1 MHSWKMIAMGALVFA
16 CGETPLE
23 PAAADRRPNVLL
35 IISDD
40 QGWADLSSA
49 GYAQDVETPAI
60 DELARNGV
68 RFTRAYA
75 TSPICN
81 TSRMGLLLGAYHQRL
96 GSLWYGGEG
105 ISDPSFPTIAELLRE
120 AGYATAYVGKFH
132 YGMDAV
138 HVPGNRNFPLAH
150 GYGSLF
156 GFSAGRKHYLV
167 HQAEREEQF
176 QTAMRKHARRTTGTS
191 SLRMDPFWEDAERVD
206 AVGFS
211 TELFGERAI
220 RILREHA
227 GSEQPLFLTLSFNA
241 VHNFTHQLPAEYLT
255 EHGLG
260 AVRDWDP
267 REEPYYDWYRRGRFP
282 NNPEGRATY
291 LGQLHF
297 LDHEVGRVLEELER
311 LGMTDDTLVIY
322 VGDNGGST
330 PIYANNGPLRG
341 SKYTLYEGGI
351 RVPLI
356 VSWPGVFDAGVVRDN
371 VVSAMDL
378 LPTITQA
385 GGARTPASADG
396 FDLGPLLRGQD
407 TALAHE
413 TLHFE
418 TPAETAVVHGRWKL
432 KTARDARHA
441 EYEMVEVELGE
452 HLYDLDADPG
462 EARDLSGE
470 YPEVLE
476 ELKTLHDA
484 WKREVGILLH
494 ERASLAKRMASR
506 ARPRTSSGAQSLE
519 TQRAR

>member
-1 MHSWKMIAMGALVFA
+1 MHTWKTIAIGALLFA
-16 CGETPLE
+16 CGDTPTE
-23 PAAADRRPNVLL
+23 PLAADRRPNVLL
-35 IISDD
+35 IIADD

-49 GYAQDVETPAI
+49 GYAPDVETPAI
-60 DELARNGV
+60 DRLARNGV

-75 TSPICN
+75 TSAICN
-81 TSRMGLLLGAYHQRL
+81 TSRMGLMLGAYHQRL
-96 GSLWYGGEG
+96 GSLWYGGNG
-105 ISDPSFPTIAELLRE
+105 ISDPRFLTLAELLRD

-132 YGMDAV
+132 YGKDSV
-138 HVPGNRNFPLAH
+138 HVPGNRNFPLSH
-150 GYGSLF
+150 GYDSFF
-156 GFSAGRKHYLV
+156 GFAAGRKHYLV
-167 HQAEREEQF
+167 HQAERENQF
-176 QTAMRKHARRTTGTS
+176 QAAMREHGRDMTGTS
-191 SLRMDPFWEDAERVD
+191 SLRMDPIWEDAELVD

-211 TELFGERAI
+211 TELFGERAV

-227 GSEQPLFLTLSFNA
+227 QSEQPLFLTLAFNA
-241 VHNFTHQLPAEYLT
+241 VHNFTHQLPAEYLA

-267 REEPYYDWYRRGRFP
+267 SEEPYYDWYQHGRFP

-297 LDHEVGRVLEELER
+297 LDREVGRVLQELER
-311 LGMTDDTLVIY
+311 LGVTDDTLVIY

-378 LPTITQA
+378 LPTIAQA
-385 GGARTPASADG
+385 GGARTSARADG
-396 FDLGPLLRGQD
+396 FDLGPLLRGED

-418 TPAETAVVHGRWKL
+418 TRAETAVVHGRWKR

-452 HLYDLDADPG
+452 FLYDLDADPG
-462 EARDLSGE
+462 ESRDLSGE
-470 YPEVLE
+470 YPEVVE

-484 WKREVGILLH
+484 WRREVGL
-494 ERASLAKRMASR
+494 RGR
-506 ARPRTSSGAQSLE
+506 
-519 TQRAR
+519 